1 MSWIETVDDEDA
13 TGPLRESYDL
23 AKDRRGKLS
32 NIMRVQSLNPE
43 AMQAHLDLYMSVMFG
58 SSGLSRMERE
68 LIALAVSAANG
79 CPYCVRHHAE
89 ALEHYWKE
97 TGRVQRFIDD
107 PASVDL
113 SERQRCMVEYAR
125 ALTLQ
130 PSEMNEDAVTRMRGQ
145 GLSDGDILTVNLV
158 VSYFNFVNR
167 IALGLGVE
175 FTETEAAGYRY

>member
-1 MSWIETVDDEDA
+1 MSWIETIDDEDA
-13 TGPLRESYDL
+13 TGELKESYDR
-23 AKDRRGKLS
+23 ARDRRGKLS

-43 AMQAHLDLYMSVMFG
+43 ALQAHLDLYMSVMFG
-58 SSGLSRMERE
+58 PSGLSRMERE

-89 ALEHYWKE
+89 ALQHYWDDE
-97 TGRVQRFIDD
+97 GRVQRFVDD
-107 PASVDL
+107 PAAVDL
-113 SERQRCMVEYAR
+113 SERRRCMVEYAR

-130 PSEMNEDAVTRMRGQ
+130 PSEICEDAVTRMREQ
-145 GLSDGDILTVNLV
+145 GLSDEDILTVNLV

-175 FTETEAAGYRY
+175 FTEEEASGYRY